1 MLIRPIVSVRCIRV
15 SPPTPPQAGQG
26 DASHRGPNQSASV
39 AARSDSAA
47 SRAQSDGG
55 RAAARLHARPSGAG
69 ARCRTLHALSA
80 AAVRGHGR
88 AALGGTLIPV
98 DELERLLAERRRPPR
113 RRRRPNATGRPP
125 TLPTDVVERIRVGR
139 AEGKSLR
146 QIAAELNADGTPT
159 AHDGMRWWPST
170 VRSVLIRAASL

>member
-1 MLIRPIVSVRCIRV
+1 MRH
-15 SPPTPPQAGQG
+15 T
-26 DASHRGPNQSASV
+26 
-39 AARSDSAA
+39 AARISSPA
-47 SRAQSDGG
+47 SQLGPIAPPAVRRATEVERRLAYTPAQ
-55 RAAARLHARPSGAG
+55 AARALGVGRS
-69 ARCRTLHALSA
+69 TLYRLLPY
-80 AAVRGHGR
+80 VDTVE
-88 AALGGTLIPV
+88 LPWGGTLIPV